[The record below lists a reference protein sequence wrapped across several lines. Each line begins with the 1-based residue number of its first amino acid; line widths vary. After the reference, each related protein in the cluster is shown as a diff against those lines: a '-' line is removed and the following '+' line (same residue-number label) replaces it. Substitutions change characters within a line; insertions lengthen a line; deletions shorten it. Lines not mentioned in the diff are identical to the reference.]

1 MSDRTG
7 PQLQCFADP
16 ETLARH
22 AAQWL
27 CNRAMASGERFA
39 VCLSGGSTP
48 RRLYELL
55 ADPPTAAQ
63 MPWERIHW
71 FFGDERFVPPD
82 RPDSNFRM
90 AREAMFARVSVPA
103 GHVHPIPT
111 QGLEPDDAAFAY
123 EATLKRY
130 YGGDALDPGRLL
142 FDVTLLG
149 LGEDGHTASLFP
161 GTPALREHH
170 RWAVAVVGAKP
181 EPRITLTYPALDSSA
196 DVVFLAT
203 GESKRA
209 ILARVRAGDPALPAL
224 AVRPVRRPLWFVD
237 RAALPD

>member
-1 MSDRTG
+1 VTSRPE
-7 PQLQCFADP
+7 PQLQCFADA

-27 CNRAMASGERFA
+27 CNRAVASAGRFA

-63 MPWERIHW
+63 MPWERVHW

-82 RPDSNFRM
+82 HPDSNFRM
-90 AREAMFARVSVPA
+90 AHEALFARVSIPQQQI
-103 GHVHPIPT
+103 HPIPT
-111 QGLEPDDAAFAY
+111 QAMTPEQAASAY

-130 YGGDALDPGRLL
+130 YGRDTLEAGHAL
-142 FDVTLLG
+142 FDATLLG

-161 GTPALREHH
+161 RTAALAEDR
-170 RWAVAVVGAKP
+170 RWVVAVTGVKREA
-181 EPRITLTYPALDSSA
+181 RITLTYPALNNSV
-196 DVVFLAT
+196 DVAFLVA
-203 GESKRA
+203 GQAKRA
-209 ILARVRAGDPALPAL
+209 ILARVQAGDPDLPAL
-224 AVRPVRRPLWFVD
+224 AVRPPHPPLWLVD
-237 RAALPD
+237 RAAWPD